1 MYETYKCNISVV
13 CGCLEATGLS
23 PLFSRTWSTLSVC
36 CINMIWLL
44 RAAGLWDNT
53 VQWRCC
59 KSVCV
64 ICVFLSVFLSCMGF
78 SVVVAATSES
88 RGAVAHKYLWAES
101 KTMQGLFKSGSAE
114 RISHD
119 AVWKP
124 HQTAY
129 TLTGVFVLGI
139 NPKAVVFFW
148 WNGVGANCDVG
159 TLTPVLRFTRDRF
172 IWSSFNEPRSCSR
185 SFCSGIIKI
194 S

>member
-1 MYETYKCNISVV
+1 MQHF
-13 CGCLEATGLS
+13 CGLWMSWGDWTQSAVFT
-23 PLFSRTWSTLSVC
+23 
-36 CINMIWLL
+36 NMINVIRLL
-44 RAAGLWDNT
+44 HQHDLT
-53 VQWRCC
+53 VVSSWTLRQHRTVNCC
-59 KSVCV
+59 ESVCV

-172 IWSSFNEPRSCSR
+172 IWSSFNEPRSRSR
-185 SFCSGIIKI
+185 SFRSAIIKI

>member
-1 MYETYKCNISVV
+1 M
-13 CGCLEATGLS
+13 CGLWMSWGDWTQSAVFT
-23 PLFSRTWSTLSVC
+23 
-36 CINMIWLL
+36 NMINVIRKML

-53 VQWRCC
+53 VQWTARLWRCC
-59 KSVCV
+59 ESVCV
-64 ICVFLSVFLSCMGF
+64 ICVFLSVFLSCESF

-88 RGAVAHKYLWAES
+88 RGAVAHKHLWAES
-101 KTMQGLFKSGSAE
+101 KTMQGLFKRGSAE

-148 WNGVGANCDVG
+148 WNGVGTNCDVG